1 MRTDLDPIHPRLIHH
16 RAKLRK
22 GIRSAHRKGPIVA
35 DQAPSAEEAHGE
47 PCQEIRVPAPEE
59 IVHNESPPPD
69 PIQGGQEL
77 DPFRIGQMVEGQ
89 GTEDYVET
97 SGRVGEGQGILQLE
111 ADLRVIPNPLRGRPQ
126 HLGILVDPHDPNLPP
141 LATGPP
147 NDGSRDVGPTGRYVQ
162 DLDLTG
168 MSATEYRFQI
178 V

>member
-1 MRTDLDPIHPRLIHH
+1 MLLDQGNPEKGMRTDPDPIHPRLIHH

-77 DPFRIGQMVEGQ
+77 RRNFTGGDGADRAGR
-89 GTEDYVET
+89 EDQQQE
-97 SGRVGEGQGILQLE
+97 E
-111 ADLRVIPNPLRGRPQ
+111 ADTN
-126 HLGILVDPHDPNLPP
+126 
-141 LATGPP
+141 
-147 NDGSRDVGPTGRYVQ
+147 
-162 DLDLTG
+162 
-168 MSATEYRFQI
+168 
-178 V
+178 